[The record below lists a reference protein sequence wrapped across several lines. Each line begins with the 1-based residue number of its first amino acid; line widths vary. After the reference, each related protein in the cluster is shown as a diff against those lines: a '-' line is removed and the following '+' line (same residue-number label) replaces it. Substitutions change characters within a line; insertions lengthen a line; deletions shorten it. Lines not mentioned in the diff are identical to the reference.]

1 MPIAVNYV
9 TPNTGAAATYHVV
22 QQITLDYVS
31 SITNS
36 TVSSYLS
43 KDAKDAGKFPMYTQ
57 QIPVDG
63 LPAAAQDA
71 RAYAEGR
78 IVESTPDG
86 TTVVPYAN
94 RYAFAGGTIVE

>member
-22 QQITLDYVS
+22 KVVTLDRDS
-31 SITNS
+31 TITNS
-36 TVSSYLS
+36 TVASYLS

-63 LPAAAQDA
+63 LPATGQDVW
-71 RAYAEGR
+71 AYAEGR
-78 IVESTPDG
+78 IVEPMPDG
-86 TTVVPYAN
+86 FTVVPYAN

>member
-1 MPIAVNYV
+1 MPIASNYV
-9 TPNTGAAATYHVV
+9 TPNTGAPAAYHVV
-22 QQITLDYVS
+22 QQLTLDYVS

-36 TVSSYLS
+36 TVASYLS

-63 LPAAAQDA
+63 LPVAGQDPLL
-71 RAYAEGR
+71 YAEGR
-78 IVESTPDG
+78 IIEPMPDG

-94 RYAFAGGTIVE
+94 RYAFAGGAIVE

>member
-1 MPIAVNYV
+1 MPIASNYT
-9 TPNTGAAATYHVV
+9 TPSTGAVATYHIV
-22 QQITLDYVS
+22 QQVTLDYVS
-31 SITNS
+31 LITNS
-36 TVSSYLS
+36 TVASYLS

-71 RAYAEGR
+71 RAYAEGQ
-78 IVESTPDG
+78 IVEPMPDG
-86 TTVVPYAN
+86 VAVVPYAN

>member
-22 QQITLDYVS
+22 QQIALDYVS

-36 TVSSYLS
+36 TVASYLS

-63 LPAAAQDA
+63 LPAAEQDA
-71 RAYAEGR
+71 RTYAEGLL
-78 IVESTPDG
+78 VEVMPED
-86 TTVVPYAN
+86 TVAPPYAN
-94 RYAFAGGTIVE
+94 RHAFAGGTVVE